1 MNYRDLAEQIN
12 ERLRL
17 SHELSIKK
25 STPQER
31 KVDDEEFLRLW
42 YELNEL
48 GEMTTEQYIEFKKLC
63 PFLEAFCMI
72 ASGTE
77 WDSLKNEVLDDRQDI

>member
-1 MNYRDLAEQIN
+1 MNYRDLAKQIN

-17 SHELSIKK
+17 SHELSVKK
-25 STPQER
+25 STTQEI
-31 KVDDEEFLRLW
+31 KADDEEFLRLW

-63 PFLEAFCMI
+63 PFLEAFCMV
-72 ASGTE
+72 ASGVE
-77 WDSLKNEVLDDRQDI
+77 WGRKHAENEVTND